1 MPEPARTLVT
11 LPKSA
16 DLDVHVRLLSIEDR
30 TIVEFVDYVP
40 SLQQHGRGFWLPIED
55 PGALRGLARALAE
68 AAEE

>member
-16 DLDVHVRLLSIEDR
+16 DLEVHVRLLSIEDR

-40 SLQQHGRGFWLPIED
+40 SLQQYGRGFWLPIED